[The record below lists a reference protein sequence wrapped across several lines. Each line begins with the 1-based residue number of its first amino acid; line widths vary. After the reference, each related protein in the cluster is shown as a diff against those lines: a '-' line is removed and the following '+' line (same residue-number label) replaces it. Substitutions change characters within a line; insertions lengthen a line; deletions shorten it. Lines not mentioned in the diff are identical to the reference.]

1 MDGGVAAV
9 EMFSEIVLTMDPST
23 IIAAASLV
31 EMSNMS
37 AETSNLLS
45 NIFGGSVF
53 TESLTDPSGVESRGD
68 VQEVDGGPPAEGAAE
83 RNDGGRV
90 GIPGAR
96 ETSRGGVEGNGGRA
110 GEGGGVGGVEGN
122 GGRAEEGGGVGAA
135 DIGGVEE
142 PRRWARRCFH
152 CHRTP
157 CMFSAHQEA
166 MVRYANHLDR
176 RQTMLV
182 PGGKVHDAFLRKYM
196 YQHFVMRIPLWV
208 GGTA

>member
-1 MDGGVAAV
+1 M
-9 EMFSEIVLTMDPST
+9 
-23 IIAAASLV
+23 
-31 EMSNMS
+31 
-37 AETSNLLS
+37 
-45 NIFGGSVF
+45 
-53 TESLTDPSGVESRGD
+53 
-68 VQEVDGGPPAEGAAE
+68 
-83 RNDGGRV
+83 
-90 GIPGAR
+90 
-96 ETSRGGVEGNGGRA
+96 
-110 GEGGGVGGVEGN
+110 EGN

-176 RQTMLV
+176 RRKTMLL

-196 YQHFVMRIPLWV
+196 YQHFVMLIEDSPLGWGNRV
-208 GGTA
+208 RLPMCVVSQVRKRFPKKRRGGYMGHRGMPEEGFTRYTWMEIGLECRKGIGEFRAGSRG